1 MALSHCHGTMIL
13 LRYNQTATASS
24 HFHGT
29 INPRHYHIAKFLPYF
44 LPSISFRPS
53 LLPSFLLFFFWHWYI
68 LIFLLYQ
75 RLLSIFFLT
84 KIVHSTITRSQL
96 LNTLSEYFCTNFK
109 GTLMFCISDWQ
120 ITKVLALYNYKALD
134 RSELDLVK
142 VQLFTLVCYKALY
155 ICELDLVVLSFYQSA
170 LSEFHI

>member
-1 MALSHCHGTMIL
+1 
-13 LRYNQTATASS
+13 
-24 HFHGT
+24 
-29 INPRHYHIAKFLPYF
+29 
-44 LPSISFRPS
+44 
-53 LLPSFLLFFFWHWYI
+53 
-68 LIFLLYQ
+68 
-75 RLLSIFFLT
+75 
-84 KIVHSTITRSQL
+84 
-96 LNTLSEYFCTNFK
+96 
-109 GTLMFCISDWQ
+109 MFCISDWQ